1 MDLLLG
7 SQHLLLVLLEVRS
20 NVTFGIFE
28 RLLALVVGRDFGG
41 VGVSD
46 LDVVAEDLVES
57 DLQAG
62 DSGAADLLSL
72 KASDPILPAA
82 GDRMELIECAIV
94 APADHTSFSR
104 AERRLVHE
112 GGIQQFAQIRAEL
125 QAGLQ
130 VTQQG
135 GPPGRHLRLDP
146 RQQPERAPYS
156 GQVARPSAAGADPRR
171 QPGEIKRLAE
181 PATEILAQGVF
192 TSEFAHG
199 IQTRLDGR
207 ALGKWGHD
215 PFLQQ
220 PRSHRRHGTV
230 QHRQQ

>member
-7 SQHLLLVLLEVRS
+7 GQHLLLVLLEVRS

-82 GDRMELIECAIV
+82 GDRMELIEGAIV

-112 GGIQQFAQIRAEL
+112 GGIPQVVQIRGEFR
-125 QAGLQ
+125 
-130 VTQQG
+130 
-135 GPPGRHLRLDP
+135 PGR
-146 RQQPERAPYS
+146 
-156 GQVARPSAAGADPRR
+156 
-171 QPGEIKRLAE
+171 K
-181 PATEILAQGVF
+181 
-192 TSEFAHG
+192 
-199 IQTRLDGR
+199 
-207 ALGKWGHD
+207 
-215 PFLQQ
+215 
-220 PRSHRRHGTV
+220 GTN
-230 QHRQQ
+230 RW